1 MGAGTA
7 RPAATPRPVLLLCGL
22 ALTFSVGIAGCGRS
36 STSPATR
43 ARNHVASEVHVT
55 LNRYGV
61 PVQTGVIGCEAPS
74 PDGAIHC
81 QATTA
86 YEPQA
91 EVDAL
96 FSAPGGVSSSS
107 CPGTLRITVDGAPLA
122 LVGEDP
128 CR

>member
-1 MGAGTA
+1 MS
-7 RPAATPRPVLLLCGL
+7 RPATTRAAALLCGVVLAL
-22 ALTFSVGIAGCGRS
+22 ALTGCGGGS
-36 STSPATR
+36 ASPNIR

-61 PVQTGVIGCEAPS
+61 PVQTGVIGCEGPS

-91 EVDAL
+91 EVDAV
-96 FSAPGGVSSSS
+96 FSAPSGVDTSS

-122 LVGEDP
+122 LLGEDP